1 MFKKIW
7 VTVLELLGWIE
18 PFIQKWIIP
27 AISLVDEIKNFILGA
42 NFTGTTPFDELMTK
56 FKAQLTTFFNGDEAK
71 VEDFI
76 NKLIS
81 GASSLNLGLACFSLP
96 TTAEQIACFL
106 KWLQSQPATIQDA
119 LYNKIAGAIAQANG
133 ATGTQSHID
142 ALVQVAYSEKKET
155 AKAV

>member
-1 MFKKIW
+1 
-7 VTVLELLGWIE
+7 
-18 PFIQKWIIP
+18 
-27 AISLVDEIKNFILGA
+27 
-42 NFTGTTPFDELMTK
+42 MTK